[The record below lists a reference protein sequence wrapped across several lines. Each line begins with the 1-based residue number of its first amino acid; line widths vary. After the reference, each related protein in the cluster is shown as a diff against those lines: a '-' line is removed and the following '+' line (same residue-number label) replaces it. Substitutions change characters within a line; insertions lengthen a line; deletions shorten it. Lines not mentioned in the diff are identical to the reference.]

1 MHIVTLKVNT
11 VKSKNMHTPKTRIY
25 IFQKDETIIENLQNR
40 TVRPYTTYKKEVIPE
55 ILQSLN
61 LPAETKVKWSQKAG
75 CACGCSPAFIVEGD
89 YSKDVFVTISNKTP
103 ETKEVTELTTT
114 N

>member
-1 MHIVTLKVNT
+1 MHIVTMRVNT

-25 IFQKDETIIENLQNR
+25 IFQKDETIIENLQKR
-40 TVRPYTTYKKEVIPE
+40 TVRPYTSYKKEVIPE
-55 ILQSLN
+55 ILKSLN

-75 CACGCSPAFIVEGD
+75 CSCNCSPGFIVEGD
-89 YSKDVFVTISNKTP
+89 YSKDVFVTISNKKP
-103 ETKEVTELTTT
+103 ETTEVTELTTS